1 MTGRGERIVLAVIGG
16 GALLFLVAPMLIV
29 ALASLDPSDFF
40 TFPPES
46 VSDRWYSE
54 FLGDDSWR
62 SSIVLTL
69 TIAALTGVLSTI
81 IGALAGIA
89 VARSSTVLRRVLY
102 VALIAPLTVPVIV
115 LAISYYG
122 IALDLKLVG
131 SLAGF
136 VLANT
141 LLTAPLVALFVA
153 ASAAGVDPRLE
164 YASLS
169 CGAGPWRTIT
179 RVTLPLVAPT
189 AIAGGALAFLLSLDE
204 VVMSLFLVAPGR
216 TPLAVKMFLQVQTG
230 TAPIV
235 TAAATFLIAASILVV
250 GALTLVRSL
259 RGDGGALAV
268 PADMNAGT

>member
-1 MTGRGERIVLAVIGG
+1 MTGGAGRGERVVLTAVGC

-40 TFPPES
+40 TFPPET

-69 TIAALTGVLSTI
+69 TIAALTGLLSTL
-81 IGALAGIA
+81 IGAFAGIA
-89 VARSSTVLRRVLY
+89 VARAPTALRRILY
-102 VALIAPLTVPVIV
+102 IALIAPLTVPVIV

-122 IALDLKLVG
+122 IALDLQLVG
-131 SLAGF
+131 SLVGF

-153 ASAAGVDPRLE
+153 AAAAGVDPRLE

-169 CGAGPWRTIT
+169 CGAGPWRTVA

-235 TAAATFLIAASILVV
+235 RPPP
-250 GALTLVRSL
+250 RSSSSC
-259 RGDGGALAV
+259 RSWSRRVDAHAES
-268 PADMNAGT
+268 ARQR